1 MPKYTGCRNLY
12 GPLKPEGGIKL
23 EDGRVLPDGY
33 YVKYEDDWGGGKA
46 WKVYTHDDALVGYDK
61 SNKEWALN
69 QAWQRVAR
77 GDIPNPKH
85 KKLSSFAEADPNKL
99 RGLLGQKEL
108 FYRVHGKNE
117 KFHKDLAFS
126 SIIDGSNKRKGY
138 SSYDNPE
145 DLIDYWSG
153 NNPSNRSISD
163 DAEVVI
169 YSGKKVGKGGD
180 NEPLSVPDMKVVY
193 RTTWKKLLS
202 AVELNPN
209 QSRPPEKGGKTRFR
223 KSDIISD
230 NLSATQTKVETPE
243 EYLARGGGDTEG
255 HREASRG
262 VVA

>member
-1 MPKYTGCRNLY
+1 MA
-12 GPLKPEGGIKL
+12 LKPEGGIKL

-99 RGLLGQKEL
+99 RELVDQKEL

-223 KSDIISD
+223 KSGIDP
-230 NLSATQTKVETPE
+230 KEV
-243 EYLARGGGDTEG
+243 
-255 HREASRG
+255 
-262 VVA
+262 